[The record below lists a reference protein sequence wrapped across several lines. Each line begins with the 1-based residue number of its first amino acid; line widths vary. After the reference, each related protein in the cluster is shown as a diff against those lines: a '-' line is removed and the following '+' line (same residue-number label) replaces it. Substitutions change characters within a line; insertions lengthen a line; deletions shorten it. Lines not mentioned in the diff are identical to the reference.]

1 MINISALAAAAAH
14 YDTGDP
20 RRVQHFIK
28 VYGYCRL
35 LGLSEGLDTHTQN
48 MLEAAALLHDIG
60 IHEAERRHGSSAG
73 PYQEQEGPAVARPLL
88 SAAGAD
94 EGEIE
99 RICWLIAH
107 HHSCQAGGTPIS
119 AFCSRRI
126 FSSTQTRTLCRAR
139 ASPPRAS
146 VCSEQTA
153 AKSCSMIFFSLSHT
167 LYKDRKSADTMF
179 ALFAYLSGIIA
190 CWSVSTDASSLH
202 P

>member
-14 YDTGDP
+14 YDAGDP

-48 MLEAAALLHDIG
+48 MLEATALLHDIG

-88 SAAGAD
+88 SAAGA
-94 EGEIE
+94 
-99 RICWLIAH
+99 
-107 HHSCQAGGTPIS
+107 IS

-126 FSSTQTRTLCRAR
+126 FSSTQTRTVCRAK
-139 ASPPRAS
+139 ALPPRAS
-146 VCSEQTA
+146 VCSGRTA
-153 AKSCSMIFFSLSHT
+153 AKSCSMIFSSQSHT

-190 CWSVSTDASSLH
+190 CWSVSTDASSLR

>member
-1 MINISALAAAAAH
+1 MINIFALAAAAAH
-14 YDTGDP
+14 YDAGDP

-94 EGEIE
+94 ESEIE

-107 HHSCQAGGTPIS
+107 HHSCQAGEDTD
-119 AFCSRRI
+119 FRI
-126 FSSTQTRTLCRAR
+126 LLEADFLVNAGESHYSQQMIQNFRQRVFRSQAGLCLLD
-139 ASPPRAS
+139 SIFP
-146 VCSEQTA
+146 VSENA
-153 AKSCSMIFFSLSHT
+153 
-167 LYKDRKSADTMF
+167 
-179 ALFAYLSGIIA
+179 
-190 CWSVSTDASSLH
+190 
-202 P
+202 